1 MVKFKQSWRE
11 KLVST
16 AEKNNLPQV
25 VEVNEKMSKKWG
37 EGTCVIPS
45 PLEVD
50 GIMKTV
56 PEGKLIT
63 INQIREVLAKRHD
76 ATFG

>member
-1 MVKFKQSWRE
+1 MIKKSWRE
-11 KLVST
+11 KLHEDKGMPT
-16 AEKNNLPQV
+16 V

-37 EGTCVIPS
+37 EGTCVIPA

-50 GIMKTV
+50 GIMKSV

-63 INQIREVLAKRHD
+63 INIIREKLARKHN